1 MKWVILHVTAR
12 TVPEVVALDH
22 VVVVVVAAAAALTC
36 VATTATRWATS
47 RATVQLWRSSHD
59 LALAGIQ

>member
-22 VVVVVVAAAAALTC
+22 VVVVVAVAAALTC
-36 VATTATRWATS
+36 VATTVTRWATS